1 MIAVTDSTRRTMYAK
16 GGATTYIVNTYSSSD
31 TSVEYVVV
39 YADDRWEDVIVDDL
53 ETVEVK
59 EPEKTEQDENTGERP
74 ATWER
79 PNRRLATVSRAG
91 RKTFPRKA
99 ASSWG

>member
-1 MIAVTDSTRRTMYAK
+1 MIATRRMMYTK
-16 GGATTYIVNTYSSSD
+16 GGTTTYTANTYSSSD
-31 TSVEYVVV
+31 TSGEYVIV
-39 YADDRWEDVIVDDL
+39 YADDGWGNITVDDL

-74 ATWER
+74 ATWGR
-79 PNRRLATVSRAG
+79 QNRRLATVSRA
-91 RKTFPRKA
+91 RRTNHPRKA